1 MGCTSSSVV
10 PQPSQDKNKIRP
22 IVGATTTIADNTTAD
37 DKETTKAHDEIET
50 APDLEIVPAPEPMRE
65 GTLDVL
71 IGNNKTSTETTAET
85 TATTVVPVR
94 EGTLDVLLQNRNNDT
109 GTTLSLPLETL
120 EDLIVDETVDVQ
132 ETLNKVQQ
140 LINTYAN
147 DVTTLFDAC
156 RNGKEVISKEQMAA
170 WGSSLDADIDEDTA
184 INQYNEVCGYSLEE
198 GGEIQPKPMAIDL
211 FACCLVR
218 FANLYTIQN
227 KGNPMDSDIPQQL
240 SIFWKECQGLAKL
253 L

>member
-1 MGCTSSSVV
+1 MGCASSSSSVV

-22 IVGATTTIADNTTAD
+22 IVGADNTTAD

-94 EGTLDVLLQNRNNDT
+94 EGTLDVLLNNRNNDT

-184 INQYNEVCGYSLEE
+184 INQYNEVCGYSLE
-198 GGEIQPKPMAIDL
+198 PKPMGIDL

>member
-1 MGCTSSSVV
+1 M
-10 PQPSQDKNKIRP
+10 
-22 IVGATTTIADNTTAD
+22 
-37 DKETTKAHDEIET
+37 AHDELEA
-50 APDLEIVPAPEPMRE
+50 APDLEKVPAPEPMRE

-71 IGNNKTSTETTAET
+71 IGNNKNLTETTAET
-85 TATTVVPVR
+85 TGTSVVPVR
-94 EGTLDVLLQNRNNDT
+94 EGTLDLLLNRNNDT
-109 GTTLSLPLETL
+109 RHPLTLPLETL

-140 LINTYAN
+140 LMNTYAN
-147 DVTTLFDAC
+147 DVATLFDAC
-156 RNGKEVISKEQMAA
+156 RNDEVFISKEQMAT
-170 WGSSLDADIDEDTA
+170 WGPSLDADIDEDTA
-184 INQYNEVCGYSLEE
+184 TNQYNEVCGYSLEE
-198 GGEIQPKPMAIDL
+198 GGETEPKPMTIDL